1 MIRVGFIGYGKMAE
15 YMTNGL
21 DDKSKYEIN
30 VYDVN
35 LTRIQVAKDKGYKIS
50 NSIEEILKSE
60 ITFLAIKPQNL
71 AEIPNFTLS
80 SDVTVISM
88 LAGVEISKIQSKF
101 INAKVVRIMPN
112 LPISQKLGVIAV
124 HSKTEI
130 NPTVFEILNSF
141 GKTVTIDED
150 KFDEFT
156 AISGSAP
163 AYIFE
168 FMKIYQDTCEKYGF
182 ENAKDI
188 VTGNMRGAIA
198 MYENSNKTLDTLV
211 DSVCSKGG
219 TTIEAISHFRKKKMD
234 KILMDGI
241 DNCRKRSQEL
251 NKV

>member
-15 YMTNGL
+15 YMTNGI
-21 DDKSKYEIN
+21 DNKTRYEIS

-35 LTRIQVAKDKGYKIS
+35 PTRFEIAKDKGYIVS
-50 NSIEEILKSE
+50 NSIEEVLKSE
-60 ITFLAIKPQNL
+60 IVFLAIKPQNL

-80 SDVTVISM
+80 SEVTVISM

-141 GKTVTIDED
+141 GQTITIDED

-168 FMKIYQDTCEKYGF
+168 FMKIYQETCEKYCF

-188 VTGNMRGAIA
+188 VIGNMKGAIA
-198 MYENSNKTLDTLV
+198 MYENSNKTLDILV

-241 DNCRKRSQEL
+241 DKCRKRSQEL
-251 NKV
+251 NKT

>member
-50 NSIEEILKSE
+50 NSIEGILKSE

-101 INAKVVRIMPN
+101 INAKIVRIMPN

-168 FMKIYQDTCEKYGF
+168 FMKIYQETCGKYGF

-188 VTGNMRGAIA
+188 VIGNMKGAIA
-198 MYENSNKTLDTLV
+198 MYENSDKTLDTLV

-219 TTIEAISHFRKKKMD
+219 TTIEAISHFRKKKMG
-234 KILMDGI
+234 KIFMDGI
-241 DNCRKRSQEL
+241 DKCRKRSKEL
-251 NKV
+251 SKT

>member
-1 MIRVGFIGYGKMAE
+1 MIKIGFIGYGKMAE
-15 YMTNGL
+15 YMTNSL
-21 DDKSKYEIN
+21 NDKTKYEIN

-50 NSIEEILKSE
+50 NSIEEVLKSK
-60 ITFLAIKPQNL
+60 IVFLAIKPQNL

-188 VTGNMRGAIA
+188 VIGNMRGAIA

>member
-1 MIRVGFIGYGKMAE
+1 MIRIGFIGYGKMAE
-15 YMTNGL
+15 YMTNGV
-21 DDKSKYEIN
+21 DNKTKYEIS

-35 LTRIQVAKDKGYKIS
+35 PTRFEIAKDKGYMVS
-50 NSIEEILKSE
+50 NSIEEVLKSE
-60 ITFLAIKPQNL
+60 IIFVAIKPQNL

-80 SDVTVISM
+80 SDITVISM
-88 LAGVEISKIQSKF
+88 LAGLEISKIQSKF
-101 INAKVVRIMPN
+101 INAKIVRIMPN

-188 VTGNMRGAIA
+188 VIGNMRGAIA

>member
-141 GKTVTIDED
+141 GKTITIDED

-188 VTGNMRGAIA
+188 VIGNMKGAIT
-198 MYENSNKTLDTLV
+198 MYENSNKTLDAFV
-211 DSVCSKGG
+211 DSVCSKSG

-241 DNCRKRSQEL
+241 DKCRKRSQEL